1 MRNYLSFGLLLQL
14 PRATSIWLPDIM
26 ERDQHIQNILSN
38 GVEGWRVE
46 DWWPLRND
54 VGGGEGQWTRL
65 LCALVGSDGA
75 SYILATVDVHV
86 ERGTAGI
93 CRKVLALSIYRPDK
107 IDISPSGKYRPDGI
121 FSSGEYLQVSFY
133 DSTMRSAR
141 FIVAFK
147 ADQML
152 HFYPQELDAA
162 VKRVPAGGVWFGEEE
177 LRSRPWMRIQENA
190 LLSTLIAGMT

>member
-26 ERDQHIQNILSN
+26 ERDPHIQNILSN

-75 SYILATVDVHV
+75 SYILATVDV
-86 ERGTAGI
+86 RDTASI
-93 CRKVLALSIYRPDK
+93 VYKFLALSIYRPDG
-107 IDISPSGKYRPDGI
+107 ISP
-121 FSSGEYLQVSFY
+121 SGEYLQVSLY
-133 DSTMRSAR
+133 DSTMHSVR

-147 ADQML
+147 ADQIL

-162 VKRVPAGGVWFGEEE
+162 AAEAPAGGVWFGEEE
-177 LRSRPWMRIQENA
+177 LRSMRWEKMPRMS
-190 LLSTLIAGMT
+190 LFSTWIESYMRA